1 MRSDGSSLCSG
12 LKPGY
17 QTLYMPLISRLES
30 KFGRFAIPGLV
41 QIIALFQLL
50 VLFMVMFMKPEGAAA
65 YLMFLELNPAR
76 VMHGEVWRLFTHVFI
91 PGNFSLIWALIG
103 TLFMMWVGRGLEAA
117 WGAFRVNLY
126 IFGWMFAVTAGALL
140 FGWPAPGLFLYQT
153 LLFAF
158 ATLFPNEEI
167 YIYFVLPIKMKW
179 VAALSAGMTVFFVM
193 RDPSMFLPVLVG
205 HLNFFVAFGPGFL
218 SERARMAQVASRR
231 GQFDSAK
238 LPQGTFFHQCSVCK
252 KTEID
257 NPQLEFRVLDSGDE
271 ICGECRAKRN
281 GG

>member
-1 MRSDGSSLCSG
+1 
-12 LKPGY
+12 
-17 QTLYMPLISRLES
+17 MPLISKLES

-41 QIIALFQLL
+41 QIIASFQLL
-50 VLFMVMFMKPEGAAA
+50 VLFMVMVMSPEGKAV
-65 YLMFLELNPAR
+65 YLQFLELNPYR

-103 TLFMMWVGRGLEAA
+103 AMFMMWIGRGLESA

-126 IFGWMFAVTAGALL
+126 VLGWMAAVTLGALV
-140 FGWPAPGLFLYQT
+140 FHWPASGMFLFQT

-167 YIYFVLPIKMKW
+167 YIYFILPIKMKW
-179 VAALSAGMTVFFVM
+179 VAALTAGMTAFVVVGN
-193 RDPSMFLPVLVG
+193 PALLFPVLLA
-205 HLNFFVAFGPGFL
+205 HLNFLVAFGPGFV

-231 GQFDSAK
+231 SRFDSAK
-238 LPQGTFFHQCSVCK
+238 LPEGTFFHQCSVCK
-252 KTEID
+252 KTELD
-257 NPQLEFRVLDSGDE
+257 DSHLEFRVLDSGDE
-271 ICGECRAKRN
+271 ICSECRAKRT

>member
-1 MRSDGSSLCSG
+1 
-12 LKPGY
+12 
-17 QTLYMPLISRLES
+17 MPIISKLES

-41 QIIALFQLL
+41 QIIAGFQLL
-50 VLFMVMFMKPEGAAA
+50 VLFMVMVMSPEGAAA
-65 YLMFLELNPAR
+65 YLQFLELNPHR
-76 VMHGEVWRLFTHVFI
+76 LMHGEVWRLFTHVFI

-103 TLFMMWVGRGLEAA
+103 AMFMMWIGRGLEAA

-126 IFGWMFAVTAGALL
+126 VLGWMFAVTLGTLV
-140 FGWPAPGLFLYQT
+140 FHWPASGMFLFQT

-167 YIYFVLPIKMKW
+167 YIYFILPVKMKW
-179 VAALSAGMTVFFVM
+179 VAALSAGMTAFIVIGNPALLF
-193 RDPSMFLPVLVG
+193 PVLLA
-205 HLNFFVAFGPGFL
+205 HLNFFVAFGPGFI

-231 GQFDSAK
+231 GKFESAQ

-252 KTEID
+252 KTELD
-257 NPQLEFRVLDSGDE
+257 DAQLDFRVLDSGDE
-271 ICGECRAKRN
+271 ICSVCRAKQT